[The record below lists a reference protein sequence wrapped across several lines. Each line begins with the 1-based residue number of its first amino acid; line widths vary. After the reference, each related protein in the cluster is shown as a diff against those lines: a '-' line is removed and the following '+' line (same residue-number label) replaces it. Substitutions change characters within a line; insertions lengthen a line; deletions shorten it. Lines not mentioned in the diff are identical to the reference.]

1 MIISERKLRHYIR
14 GQLLREARL
23 LTELKDYTNPKF
35 ADYTSRHPSRIQLA
49 SS

>member
-23 LTELKDYTNPKF
+23 LTELKDYTNPN
-35 ADYTSRHPSRIQLA
+35 TSWHPSRIQLA